1 MSNDNI
7 VACIDFQ
14 TDYKLNVFM
23 LDGYPPLSCINN
35 LCIADVIIF
44 RNEFVDRIRN
54 WVDSNICHCKTEK
67 RTFHEFTNRFL
78 FSIEHSI
85 NNQNVHV
92 SFFIYFWAT
101 RMAPWTKSYPL
112 DLWSCQLFYET
123 NRSRYKQVLFLV

>member
-54 WVDSNICHCKTEK
+54 WVDSNICHSETEK
-67 RTFHEFTNRFL
+67 KN
-78 FSIEHSI
+78 I
-85 NNQNVHV
+85 
-92 SFFIYFWAT
+92 
-101 RMAPWTKSYPL
+101 
-112 DLWSCQLFYET
+112 
-123 NRSRYKQVLFLV
+123 SRIHQPFCFV